1 MLLELWP
8 YPYLVMIMN
17 DFARPRKAL
26 GQNFLEDHNVI
37 RKIVA
42 SLHLCD
48 DDIVLEIG
56 PGRGALTEHLLQ
68 RSSQLHIVEFDRDL
82 IKYWQSR
89 SAGNELGTEKLVVHG
104 SDILDFD
111 LDHILSSTDKQ
122 IKVIGNLPYNISSPV
137 LFHLSAY
144 ADSIERQ
151 VVMLQKEVVDRLVSE
166 PGSKTYGR
174 LSVMIQQKYQV
185 ERQFNV
191 SPQSFNPAPKVDSAV
206 VALTPLR
213 GAPQMSVNDTDFSK
227 LVKQAFSM
235 RRKTLRNNLKGLLS
249 SEVIT
254 ELGIDPSVRAET
266 LSVEQFV
273 VLTNRYTLLT
283 ENA

>member
-26 GQNFLEDHNVI
+26 GQNFLEDDNII

-111 LDHILSSTDKQ
+111 LDHILSSTDKK

-144 ADSIERQ
+144 ADRIERQ

-235 RRKTLRNNLKGLLS
+235 RRKTLRNNLKGLLTG
-249 SEVIT
+249 EAIT

>member
-26 GQNFLEDHNVI
+26 GQNFLEDDNII

-144 ADSIERQ
+144 ADRIERQ

>member
-26 GQNFLEDHNVI
+26 GQNFLEDDNII

-111 LDHILSSTDKQ
+111 LDHILSSTDKK

-144 ADSIERQ
+144 ADRIERQ